1 MALMALMQC
10 PYFQEATDASLRA
23 DYFLR
28 SALSGLKN
36 LSDPCAKEVLCP
48 NLMR

>member
-1 MALMALMQC
+1 MALAQC

-28 SALSGLKN
+28 SALSGLKTISDERTKKA
-36 LSDPCAKEVLCP
+36 LSPGLA
-48 NLMR
+48 R